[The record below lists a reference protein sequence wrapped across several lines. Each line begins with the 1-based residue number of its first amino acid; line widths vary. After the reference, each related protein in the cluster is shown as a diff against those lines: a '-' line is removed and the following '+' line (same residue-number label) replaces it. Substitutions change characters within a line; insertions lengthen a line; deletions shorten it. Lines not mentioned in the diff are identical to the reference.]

1 MRYAVISDIHSNLT
15 AFQAV
20 LQDIEARGGFE
31 RIWCL
36 GDIVGYGPDPKE
48 CIELLRQHDHIC
60 VAGNHDWGA
69 LGKIGID
76 DFNPEAAIA
85 CHWTGQ
91 QLKQEDVDYL
101 ANLPLKVNEGDFTL
115 AHGSPREPIW
125 EYVVS
130 IPVAKVSFNCFQTNY
145 CLVGHSHVPL
155 FFESIAPNGDC
166 LVHEFPVNTPLSL
179 DGNRLIIN
187 PGGVGQPR
195 DSDPRASYAIY
206 DSDRRAIWHYRVAY
220 DIASVQQR
228 MRECE
233 LPYGLAARLSHGW

>member
-48 CIELLRQHDHIC
+48 CIELLRQYDHIC

-69 LGKIGID
+69 IGKIGID
-76 DFNPEAAIA
+76 DFNPEAAAA
-85 CHWTGQ
+85 CRWTGQ
-91 QLKQEDVDYL
+91 QLDQQDVDYL
-101 ANLPLKVNEGDFTL
+101 ANLPLTISEGDFTL

-125 EYVVS
+125 EYLVS
-130 IPVAKVSFNCFQTNY
+130 IHVAKVSFKHFQTKF

-155 FFESIAPNGDC
+155 VFESLAADGDC
-166 LVHEFPVNTPLSL
+166 TVHEFPIDAPLTL

-206 DSDRRAIWHYRVAY
+206 DSDHKVVWHHRVPY
-220 DIASVQQR
+220 DVASTQQR
-228 MRECE
+228 MREYG